1 MISKTKSQIYNISS
15 KVSQND
21 SFKSSVL
28 VSLPDLNFTGSNIRN
43 VYLSVVHAEI
53 PNSFYIVNY
62 TNNTIVV
69 DSITYT
75 IPVGNYNANTMITA
89 LIALLPTGFAITYSS
104 ITNKYTWTYSSNFT
118 INASNAQC
126 KINNVIGLG
135 ITDITST
142 ANTLTMP
149 YVVNFLP
156 LARIN
161 FRSNMFKLNNYQQS
175 DNSCNVFLSVQN
187 NAPQQ
192 GVINYVNNTLIKYL
206 INDRTMSS
214 FTIEVTNELG
224 QLINFNNIDWYLT
237 FQIDIEFV
245 ETLQNNTFGQII
257 NSPTY
262 SF

>member
-1 MISKTKSQIYNISS
+1 MISKTRSQIYNISS

-21 SFKSSVL
+21 SYKSSVV
-28 VSLPDLNFTGSNIRN
+28 VSLPDLNFTASNIRN

-62 TNNTIVV
+62 TNNSIVV
-69 DSITYT
+69 GGVTYT

-89 LIALLPTGFAITYSS
+89 LIALLPSGYAITYSS
-104 ITNKYTWTYSSNFT
+104 ITNRYTWTYSGDFT
-118 INASNAQC
+118 INASNANC

-135 ITDITST
+135 LSDITST

-156 LARIN
+156 LARLN
-161 FRSNMFKLNNYQQS
+161 FRSNMFKFNNYQQS
-175 DNSCNVFLSVQN
+175 DNSGNVFLSVQN

-206 INDRTMSS
+206 VSDRSITT
-214 FTIEVTNELG
+214 FIIDVTNDVG

-237 FQIDIEFV
+237 FQIDI
-245 ETLQNNTFGQII
+245 
-257 NSPTY
+257 
-262 SF
+262 